1 MKKTIFTLLFTI
13 ISITIF
19 GQNIVKEIP
28 FRLTKYN
35 NILVPVI
42 INQKDTVQLMLH
54 TGSDYI
60 TIIEDSYKKM
70 KSISISD
77 TLNNVTS
84 WAGYSD
90 MKMSKNN
97 VIKFGNEEFSKI
109 PIFIDKQSGHE
120 SDGKIGLKFFEGK
133 YLEINFDENKLFVY
147 DKAPTKLKKY
157 TKLNSRYSQETLY
170 IKAFPFIDKKPVE
183 TEFMIHTGFSGAL
196 MISDDFAKE
205 YKLLEKFEIILPPFI
220 LQNQFAERVSAIEA
234 QKQLAQKSLEQSQ
247 KEIQTALQQE
257 INAPLKQASDQFFK
271 AFKQKIMGLTTDI
284 QNSLDA
290 KQQSQ
295 QNEQDGLEIILA
307 FKNESQNIQARTQ
320 QLKSIVLQK
329 L

>member
-1 MKKTIFTLLFTI
+1 MNKKLLSVLLTILTI
-13 ISITIF
+13 SSF
-19 GQNIVKEIP
+19 GQNMMKEIP

-54 TGSDYI
+54 TGSDYV

-90 MKMSKNN
+90 MKMSQSN
-97 VIKFGNEEFSKI
+97 VIKIGDDTFNKI

-133 YLEINFDENKLFVY
+133 YLEINFDENKLYVY

-170 IKAFPFIDKKPVE
+170 IKAFPFIDKKPIE

-205 YKLLEKFEIILPPFI
+205 YKLLEKFEIIGESKLSDAAGNVILSKKSILPDFE
-220 LQNQFAERVSAIEA
+220 LANQTFKNVPMSFFDSTI
-234 QKQLAQKSLEQSQ
+234 K
-247 KEIQTALQQE
+247 IQHK
-257 INAPLKQASDQFFK
+257 N
-271 AFKQKIMGLTTDI
+271 IMGGDLIKRFNLILNPEKDI
-284 QNSLDA
+284 LYVKKSNYYKD
-290 KQQSQ
+290 
-295 QNEQDGLEIILA
+295 EY
-307 FKNESQNIQARTQ
+307 FK
-320 QLKSIVLQK
+320 L
-329 L
+329 

>member
-28 FRLTKYN
+28 FRLTKYD

-147 DKAPTKLKKY
+147 DIAPTKLKKY
-157 TKLNSRYSQETLY
+157 TKLNSRYSKETLY

-205 YKLLEKFEIILPPFI
+205 YKLLEKFEIIGESKLSDAAGNIILSKKSILPDFE
-220 LQNQFAERVSAIEA
+220 LANQTFKNVPMSFFDSTI
-234 QKQLAQKSLEQSQ
+234 K
-247 KEIQTALQQE
+247 IQHK
-257 INAPLKQASDQFFK
+257 N
-271 AFKQKIMGLTTDI
+271 IMGGDLIKRFNLILNPEKDI
-284 QNSLDA
+284 LYVKKS
-290 KQQSQ
+290 KYYKYKY
-295 QNEQDGLEIILA
+295 
-307 FKNESQNIQARTQ
+307 FK
-320 QLKSIVLQK
+320 L
-329 L
+329 

>member
-19 GQNIVKEIP
+19 GQNMVKEIP

-60 TIIEDSYKKM
+60 TIIEDSYKKK

-84 WAGYSD
+84 WVGYSD
-90 MKMSKNN
+90 MKMSQNN
-97 VIKFGNEEFSKI
+97 VIKFGNEGFSKI

-133 YLEINFDENKLFVY
+133 YLEINFDVNKLFVY
-147 DKAPTKLKKY
+147 DIAPSKLKKY

-205 YKLLEKFEIILPPFI
+205 YKLLEKFEIIGDSKLSDAAGNVILSKKSILPNFE
-220 LQNQFAERVSAIEA
+220 LANQTFKNVPMSFFDSTI
-234 QKQLAQKSLEQSQ
+234 K
-247 KEIQTALQQE
+247 IQHK
-257 INAPLKQASDQFFK
+257 N
-271 AFKQKIMGLTTDI
+271 IMGGDLIKRFNLILNSEKDI
-284 QNSLDA
+284 LYVKKSKYYKD
-290 KQQSQ
+290 
-295 QNEQDGLEIILA
+295 EY
-307 FKNESQNIQARTQ
+307 FK
-320 QLKSIVLQK
+320 L
-329 L
+329 

>member
-60 TIIEDSYKKM
+60 TIIDDSYKKM

-133 YLEINFDENKLFVY
+133 YLEINFDVNKLFVY
-147 DKAPTKLKKY
+147 DIAPSKLKKY

-205 YKLLEKFEIILPPFI
+205 YKLLEKFEIIGESKLSDAAGNVILSKKSILPDFE
-220 LQNQFAERVSAIEA
+220 LANQTFKNVPMSFFDSTI
-234 QKQLAQKSLEQSQ
+234 K
-247 KEIQTALQQE
+247 IQHK
-257 INAPLKQASDQFFK
+257 N
-271 AFKQKIMGLTTDI
+271 IMGGDLIKRFNLILNPEKDI
-284 QNSLDA
+284 LYVKKSKYYKD
-290 KQQSQ
+290 
-295 QNEQDGLEIILA
+295 EY
-307 FKNESQNIQARTQ
+307 FK
-320 QLKSIVLQK
+320 L
-329 L
+329 

>member
-90 MKMSKNN
+90 MKMSQNN

-133 YLEINFDENKLFVY
+133 YLEINFDENKLYVY

-170 IKAFPFIDKKPVE
+170 IKAFPFIDKKPIE

-205 YKLLEKFEIILPPFI
+205 NKLLEKFEIIGESKLNDAAGNVILSKKSILPNFE
-220 LQNQFAERVSAIEA
+220 LANQTFKNVPMSFFDSTI
-234 QKQLAQKSLEQSQ
+234 K
-247 KEIQTALQQE
+247 IQHK
-257 INAPLKQASDQFFK
+257 N
-271 AFKQKIMGLTTDI
+271 IMGGDLIKRFNLILNPEKDI
-284 QNSLDA
+284 LYVKKSKYYKD
-290 KQQSQ
+290 
-295 QNEQDGLEIILA
+295 EY
-307 FKNESQNIQARTQ
+307 FK
-320 QLKSIVLQK
+320 L
-329 L
+329 

>member
-60 TIIEDSYKKM
+60 TIIDDSYKKM

-205 YKLLEKFEIILPPFI
+205 YKLLEKFEIIGESKLSDAAGNVILSKKSILPDFE
-220 LQNQFAERVSAIEA
+220 LANQTFKNVPMSFFDSTI
-234 QKQLAQKSLEQSQ
+234 K
-247 KEIQTALQQE
+247 IQHK
-257 INAPLKQASDQFFK
+257 N
-271 AFKQKIMGLTTDI
+271 IMGGDLIKRFNLILNPEKDI
-284 QNSLDA
+284 LYVKKSKYYKD
-290 KQQSQ
+290 
-295 QNEQDGLEIILA
+295 EY
-307 FKNESQNIQARTQ
+307 FK
-320 QLKSIVLQK
+320 L
-329 L
+329 

>member
-1 MKKTIFTLLFTI
+1 MKKTIFSLLFTI

-19 GQNIVKEIP
+19 GQNMVKEIP

-35 NILVPVI
+35 NILVPVVV
-42 INQKDTVQLMLH
+42 NQKDTVQLMLH

-90 MKMSKNN
+90 MKMSQNN
-97 VIKFGNEEFSKI
+97 VIKFGDEKFNKI

-120 SDGKIGLKFFEGK
+120 SDGKVGLKFFEGK
-133 YLEINFDENKLFVY
+133 YLEINFDENKLYVY
-147 DKAPTKLKKY
+147 NKAPTKLKKY

-170 IKAFPFIDKKPVE
+170 VKAFPFIDKKPIE

-205 YKLLEKFEIILPPFI
+205 YKLLEKFEIIGESKLSDAAGNVILSKKSILPNF
-220 LQNQFAERVSAIEA
+220 E
-234 QKQLAQKSLEQSQ
+234 LAYQTFKNVPMSFFDSTI
-247 KEIQTALQQE
+247 KIQHK
-257 INAPLKQASDQFFK
+257 N
-271 AFKQKIMGLTTDI
+271 IMGGDLIKRFNLILNPEKDI
-284 QNSLDA
+284 LYVKKSKYYKD
-290 KQQSQ
+290 
-295 QNEQDGLEIILA
+295 EY
-307 FKNESQNIQARTQ
+307 FK
-320 QLKSIVLQK
+320 L
-329 L
+329 

>member
-1 MKKTIFTLLFTI
+1 MKKTIFSLLFTI

-19 GQNIVKEIP
+19 GQNMVKEIP

-35 NILVPVI
+35 NILVPVVV
-42 INQKDTVQLMLH
+42 NQKDTVQLMLH

-60 TIIEDSYKKM
+60 TIIEDSYKMM

-90 MKMSKNN
+90 MKMSQSN
-97 VIKFGNEEFSKI
+97 VIKFGDEEFNKI

-120 SDGKIGLKFFEGK
+120 SDGKVGLKFFEGK
-133 YLEINFDENKLFVY
+133 YLEINFDENKLYVY

-170 IKAFPFIDKKPVE
+170 VKAFPFIDKKPIE

-205 YKLLEKFEIILPPFI
+205 YKLLEKFEIIGESKLSDAAGNVILSKKSILPDFE
-220 LQNQFAERVSAIEA
+220 LANQTFKNVPMSFFDSTI
-234 QKQLAQKSLEQSQ
+234 K
-247 KEIQTALQQE
+247 IQYK
-257 INAPLKQASDQFFK
+257 N
-271 AFKQKIMGLTTDI
+271 IMGGDLIKRFNLILNPEKDI
-284 QNSLDA
+284 LYVKKSKYYKD
-290 KQQSQ
+290 
-295 QNEQDGLEIILA
+295 EY
-307 FKNESQNIQARTQ
+307 FK
-320 QLKSIVLQK
+320 L
-329 L
+329 

>member
-90 MKMSKNN
+90 MKMSQSN

-133 YLEINFDENKLFVY
+133 YFEINFDENKLYVY

-170 IKAFPFIDKKPVE
+170 IKAFPFIDKKPIE

-196 MISDDFAKE
+196 MISDDFVKE
-205 YKLLEKFEIILPPFI
+205 YKLLEKFEIIGESKLNDAAGNVILSKKSILPNFE
-220 LQNQFAERVSAIEA
+220 LANQTFKNVPMSFFDSTI
-234 QKQLAQKSLEQSQ
+234 K
-247 KEIQTALQQE
+247 IQHK
-257 INAPLKQASDQFFK
+257 N
-271 AFKQKIMGLTTDI
+271 IMGGDLIKRFNLILNPEKDI
-284 QNSLDA
+284 LYVKKSKYYKD
-290 KQQSQ
+290 
-295 QNEQDGLEIILA
+295 EY
-307 FKNESQNIQARTQ
+307 FK
-320 QLKSIVLQK
+320 L
-329 L
+329 

>member
-1 MKKTIFTLLFTI
+1 MNKNLLSFLLTILTI
-13 ISITIF
+13 TSF
-19 GQNIVKEIP
+19 GQNVVKEIP

-35 NILVPVI
+35 NIIVPVV

-54 TGSDYI
+54 TGSDYV

-70 KSISISD
+70 KSIAISD

-90 MKMSKNN
+90 MKMSQNN
-97 VIKFGNEEFSKI
+97 MIKIGDDTFNKI

-133 YLEINFDENKLFVY
+133 YLEINFDENKLYVY

-170 IKAFPFIDKKPVE
+170 IKAFPFIDKKPIE

-205 YKLLEKFEIILPPFI
+205 HKLLEKFEIIGESKLSDAAGNVILSKKSILPDFE
-220 LQNQFAERVSAIEA
+220 LANQTFKNVPMSFFDSTI
-234 QKQLAQKSLEQSQ
+234 K
-247 KEIQTALQQE
+247 IQHK
-257 INAPLKQASDQFFK
+257 N
-271 AFKQKIMGLTTDI
+271 IMGGDLIKRFNLILNPEKDI
-284 QNSLDA
+284 LYVKKSNYYKD
-290 KQQSQ
+290 
-295 QNEQDGLEIILA
+295 EY
-307 FKNESQNIQARTQ
+307 FK
-320 QLKSIVLQK
+320 L
-329 L
+329 

>member
-19 GQNIVKEIP
+19 GQNMVKEIP

-42 INQKDTVQLMLH
+42 INQKDTAQLMLH

-60 TIIEDSYKKM
+60 TIIEDSHKKM

-90 MKMSKNN
+90 MKMSQNN
-97 VIKFGNEEFSKI
+97 VIKFGDEEFSKI

-133 YLEINFDENKLFVY
+133 YFEINFDENKLYVY
-147 DKAPTKLKKY
+147 DKAPSKLKKY

-170 IKAFPFIDKKPVE
+170 VKAFPFIDKKPIE
-183 TEFMIHTGFSGAL
+183 TEFMIHTGFSGSL

-205 YKLLEKFEIILPPFI
+205 YKLLEKFKIIGESKLSDAAGNVILSKKSILPDFE
-220 LQNQFAERVSAIEA
+220 LANQTFKNVPMSFFDSTI
-234 QKQLAQKSLEQSQ
+234 K
-247 KEIQTALQQE
+247 IQHK
-257 INAPLKQASDQFFK
+257 N
-271 AFKQKIMGLTTDI
+271 IMGGDLIKRFNLILNPEKDI
-284 QNSLDA
+284 LYVKKSKYYKD
-290 KQQSQ
+290 
-295 QNEQDGLEIILA
+295 EY
-307 FKNESQNIQARTQ
+307 FK
-320 QLKSIVLQK
+320 L
-329 L
+329 

>member
-35 NILVPVI
+35 NILIPVI

-90 MKMSKNN
+90 MKMSQNN

-147 DKAPTKLKKY
+147 DKAPSKLKKY

-170 IKAFPFIDKKPVE
+170 VKAFPFIDKKPIE

-205 YKLLEKFEIILPPFI
+205 YKLLEKFEIIGESKLSDAAGNVILSKKSILPDF
-220 LQNQFAERVSAIEA
+220 E
-234 QKQLAQKSLEQSQ
+234 LAYQTFKNVPMSFFDSTI
-247 KEIQTALQQE
+247 KIQHK
-257 INAPLKQASDQFFK
+257 N
-271 AFKQKIMGLTTDI
+271 IMGGDLIKRFNLILNPEKDI
-284 QNSLDA
+284 LYVKKSKYYKD
-290 KQQSQ
+290 
-295 QNEQDGLEIILA
+295 EY
-307 FKNESQNIQARTQ
+307 FK
-320 QLKSIVLQK
+320 L
-329 L
+329 

>member
-13 ISITIF
+13 ISIVIF
-19 GQNIVKEIP
+19 GQNMVKEIP

-60 TIIEDSYKKM
+60 SIIDDSYKKM

-90 MKMSKNN
+90 MKMSQNN

-133 YLEINFDENKLFVY
+133 YLEINFDENKLYVY
-147 DKAPTKLKKY
+147 DIAPTKLKKY

-170 IKAFPFIDKKPVE
+170 IKAFPFIDKKPIE
-183 TEFMIHTGFSGAL
+183 TEFMIHTGFSSAL

-205 YKLLEKFEIILPPFI
+205 YKLLEKFEIIGESKLSDAAGNVILSKKSILPDFE
-220 LQNQFAERVSAIEA
+220 LANQTFKNVPMSFFDSTI
-234 QKQLAQKSLEQSQ
+234 K
-247 KEIQTALQQE
+247 IQHK
-257 INAPLKQASDQFFK
+257 N
-271 AFKQKIMGLTTDI
+271 IMGGDLIKRFNLILNPEKDI
-284 QNSLDA
+284 LYVKKSKYYKD
-290 KQQSQ
+290 
-295 QNEQDGLEIILA
+295 EY
-307 FKNESQNIQARTQ
+307 FK
-320 QLKSIVLQK
+320 L
-329 L
+329 

>member
-1 MKKTIFTLLFTI
+1 MKKIIFSLLFTI
-13 ISITIF
+13 ISIVIF

-90 MKMSKNN
+90 MKMSQSN

-133 YLEINFDENKLFVY
+133 YLEINFDENKLYVY

-170 IKAFPFIDKKPVE
+170 IKAFPFIDKKPIE

-205 YKLLEKFEIILPPFI
+205 NKLLEKFEIIGESKLSDAAGNVILSKKSILPNFE
-220 LQNQFAERVSAIEA
+220 LANQTFKNVPMSFFDSTI
-234 QKQLAQKSLEQSQ
+234 K
-247 KEIQTALQQE
+247 IQHK
-257 INAPLKQASDQFFK
+257 N
-271 AFKQKIMGLTTDI
+271 IMGGDLIKRFNLILNPEKDI
-284 QNSLDA
+284 LYVKKSKYYKD
-290 KQQSQ
+290 
-295 QNEQDGLEIILA
+295 EY
-307 FKNESQNIQARTQ
+307 FK
-320 QLKSIVLQK
+320 L
-329 L
+329 

>member
-1 MKKTIFTLLFTI
+1 MNKKLLSVLLTILTI
-13 ISITIF
+13 SSF
-19 GQNIVKEIP
+19 GQNMVKEIP

-70 KSISISD
+70 KSIAISD

-90 MKMSKNN
+90 MKMSQNN
-97 VIKFGNEEFSKI
+97 IVKFGEEEFNQI

-133 YLEINFDENKLFVY
+133 YLEINFDENKLYVY
-147 DKAPTKLKKY
+147 DKAPSKLKKY
-157 TKLNSRYSQETLY
+157 IKLNSRYSQETLY
-170 IKAFPFIDKKPVE
+170 IKAFPLIDKKPIE

-205 YKLLEKFEIILPPFI
+205 YKLLEKFEIIGESKLSDAAGNVILSKKSILPNFE
-220 LQNQFAERVSAIEA
+220 LANQTFQNVPISFFDSTI
-234 QKQLAQKSLEQSQ
+234 K
-247 KEIQTALQQE
+247 IQHK
-257 INAPLKQASDQFFK
+257 N
-271 AFKQKIMGLTTDI
+271 IMGGDLI
-284 QNSLDA
+284 KRFNL
-290 KQQSQ
+290 
-295 QNEQDGLEIILA
+295 ILNPE
-307 FKNESQNIQARTQ
+307 KNI
-320 QLKSIVLQK
+320 LYVKKSKYYRAEYCK

>member
-1 MKKTIFTLLFTI
+1 MNKKLLSVLLTILTI
-13 ISITIF
+13 SSF
-19 GQNIVKEIP
+19 GQNMVKEIP

-70 KSISISD
+70 KSIAISD

-90 MKMSKNN
+90 MKMSQNN
-97 VIKFGNEEFSKI
+97 IVKFGEEEFNQI

-133 YLEINFDENKLFVY
+133 YLEINFDENKLYVY
-147 DKAPTKLKKY
+147 DKAPSKLKKY
-157 TKLNSRYSQETLY
+157 IKQNSRYSQETLY
-170 IKAFPFIDKKPVE
+170 IKAFPLIGKKPIE

-205 YKLLEKFEIILPPFI
+205 YKLLEKFEIIGESKLSDAAGNVI
-220 LQNQFAERVSAIEA
+220 LS
-234 QKQLAQKSLEQSQ
+234 K
-247 KEIQTALQQE
+247 
-257 INAPLKQASDQFFK
+257 
-271 AFKQKIMGLTTDI
+271 
-284 QNSLDA
+284 
-290 KQQSQ
+290 
-295 QNEQDGLEIILA
+295 
-307 FKNESQNIQARTQ
+307 
-320 QLKSIVLQK
+320 KSILPNFELANQTFQNVPMSF
-329 L
+329 

>member
-1 MKKTIFTLLFTI
+1 MQKQILSALLLI
-13 ISITIF
+13 ISISTF
-19 GQNIVKEIP
+19 SQKSVKEIP

-90 MKMSKNN
+90 MKMSQNN
-97 VIKFGNEEFSKI
+97 VIKFGDEEFSKI
-109 PIFIDKQSGHE
+109 PIFIDKQSGNE

-133 YLEINFDENKLFVY
+133 HFEINFDENKLYVY
-147 DKAPTKLKKY
+147 DIAPTKLKKY

-170 IKAFPFIDKKPVE
+170 IKAFPFIDKKPIE

-205 YKLLEKFEIILPPFI
+205 YKLLEKFEIIGESKLSDAAGNVILSKKSILPDFE
-220 LQNQFAERVSAIEA
+220 LANQTFKNVPMSFFDSTI
-234 QKQLAQKSLEQSQ
+234 K
-247 KEIQTALQQE
+247 IQHK
-257 INAPLKQASDQFFK
+257 N
-271 AFKQKIMGLTTDI
+271 IMGGDLIKRFNLILNPEKDI
-284 QNSLDA
+284 LYVKKSKYYKD
-290 KQQSQ
+290 
-295 QNEQDGLEIILA
+295 EY
-307 FKNESQNIQARTQ
+307 FK
-320 QLKSIVLQK
+320 L
-329 L
+329 

>member
-60 TIIEDSYKKM
+60 TIIDDSYKKM

-205 YKLLEKFEIILPPFI
+205 YKLLEKFEIIGESKLSDAAGNVILSKKSILPDFE
-220 LQNQFAERVSAIEA
+220 LANQTFKNVPMSFFDSTI
-234 QKQLAQKSLEQSQ
+234 K
-247 KEIQTALQQE
+247 IQHK
-257 INAPLKQASDQFFK
+257 N
-271 AFKQKIMGLTTDI
+271 IMGGDLIKRFNLILNPEKDI
-284 QNSLDA
+284 LYA
-290 KQQSQ
+290 KKSKYYKD
-295 QNEQDGLEIILA
+295 EY
-307 FKNESQNIQARTQ
+307 FK
-320 QLKSIVLQK
+320 L
-329 L
+329 

>member
-1 MKKTIFTLLFTI
+1 MKKTIFSLLFTI

-19 GQNIVKEIP
+19 GQNMVKEIP

-35 NILVPVI
+35 NILVPVVV
-42 INQKDTVQLMLH
+42 NQKDTVQLMLH

-60 TIIEDSYKKM
+60 TIIEDSYKMM

-90 MKMSKNN
+90 MKMSQNN
-97 VIKFGNEEFSKI
+97 VIKFGDEKFNKI

-133 YLEINFDENKLFVY
+133 YLEINFDENKLYVY

-170 IKAFPFIDKKPVE
+170 VKAFPFIDKKPIE

-205 YKLLEKFEIILPPFI
+205 YKLLEKFEIIGESKLSDAAGNVILSKKSILPDFE
-220 LQNQFAERVSAIEA
+220 LANQTFKNVPMSFFDSTI
-234 QKQLAQKSLEQSQ
+234 K
-247 KEIQTALQQE
+247 IQYK
-257 INAPLKQASDQFFK
+257 N
-271 AFKQKIMGLTTDI
+271 IMGGDLIKRFNLILYPEKDI
-284 QNSLDA
+284 LYVKKSKYYKD
-290 KQQSQ
+290 
-295 QNEQDGLEIILA
+295 EY
-307 FKNESQNIQARTQ
+307 FK
-320 QLKSIVLQK
+320 L
-329 L
+329 

>member
-1 MKKTIFTLLFTI
+1 MQKQILSALLLI
-13 ISITIF
+13 ISVSTF
-19 GQNIVKEIP
+19 SQKSVKEIP

-35 NILVPVI
+35 NIIVPVV

-54 TGSDYI
+54 TGSDYV

-70 KSISISD
+70 KSIAISD

-90 MKMSKNN
+90 MKMSQNN
-97 VIKFGNEEFSKI
+97 MIKIGDDTFNKI

-133 YLEINFDENKLFVY
+133 YLEINFDENKLYVY

-170 IKAFPFIDKKPVE
+170 IKAFPFIDKKPIE

-205 YKLLEKFEIILPPFI
+205 YKLLEKFEIIGESKLSDAAGNVILSKKSILPDFE
-220 LQNQFAERVSAIEA
+220 LANQTFKNVPMSFFDSTI
-234 QKQLAQKSLEQSQ
+234 K
-247 KEIQTALQQE
+247 IQHK
-257 INAPLKQASDQFFK
+257 N
-271 AFKQKIMGLTTDI
+271 IMGGDLIKRFNLILNPEKDI
-284 QNSLDA
+284 LYVKKSNYYKD
-290 KQQSQ
+290 
-295 QNEQDGLEIILA
+295 EY
-307 FKNESQNIQARTQ
+307 FKM
-320 QLKSIVLQK
+320 
-329 L
+329 

>member
-1 MKKTIFTLLFTI
+1 MQKQILSALLLI
-13 ISITIF
+13 ISVSTF
-19 GQNIVKEIP
+19 SQKSVKEIP

-35 NILVPVI
+35 NIIVPVV

-54 TGSDYI
+54 TGSDYV

-70 KSISISD
+70 KSIAISD
-77 TLNNVTS
+77 TLNNVTT

-90 MKMSKNN
+90 MKMSQNN
-97 VIKFGNEEFSKI
+97 VIKIGDDTFNKI

-133 YLEINFDENKLFVY
+133 YFEINFDENKLYVY

-170 IKAFPFIDKKPVE
+170 IKAFPFIDKKPIE

-205 YKLLEKFEIILPPFI
+205 YKLLEKFEIIGESKLSDAAGNVILSKKSILPDFE
-220 LQNQFAERVSAIEA
+220 LANQTFKNVPMSFFDSTI
-234 QKQLAQKSLEQSQ
+234 K
-247 KEIQTALQQE
+247 IQHK
-257 INAPLKQASDQFFK
+257 N
-271 AFKQKIMGLTTDI
+271 IMGGDLIKRFNLILNPEKDI
-284 QNSLDA
+284 LYVKKSKSYKD
-290 KQQSQ
+290 
-295 QNEQDGLEIILA
+295 EY
-307 FKNESQNIQARTQ
+307 FK
-320 QLKSIVLQK
+320 L
-329 L
+329 

>member
-60 TIIEDSYKKM
+60 TIIEDSHKKM

-205 YKLLEKFEIILPPFI
+205 YKLLEKFEIIGESKLSDAAGNVILSKKSILPDFE
-220 LQNQFAERVSAIEA
+220 LANQTFKNVPMSFFDSTI
-234 QKQLAQKSLEQSQ
+234 K
-247 KEIQTALQQE
+247 IQHK
-257 INAPLKQASDQFFK
+257 N
-271 AFKQKIMGLTTDI
+271 IMGGDLIKRFNLILNPEKDI
-284 QNSLDA
+284 LYA
-290 KQQSQ
+290 KKSKYYKD
-295 QNEQDGLEIILA
+295 EY
-307 FKNESQNIQARTQ
+307 FK
-320 QLKSIVLQK
+320 L
-329 L
+329 

>member
-1 MKKTIFTLLFTI
+1 MNKKLLSVLLTILTI
-13 ISITIF
+13 SSF
-19 GQNIVKEIP
+19 GQNMVKEIP

-70 KSISISD
+70 KSIAISD

-90 MKMSKNN
+90 MKMSQNN
-97 VIKFGNEEFSKI
+97 IVKFGEEEFNQI

-133 YLEINFDENKLFVY
+133 YLEINFDENKLYVY
-147 DKAPTKLKKY
+147 DKAPSKLKKY
-157 TKLNSRYSQETLY
+157 IKQNSRYSQETLY
-170 IKAFPFIDKKPVE
+170 IKAFPLIGKKPIE

-205 YKLLEKFEIILPPFI
+205 YKLLEKFEIIGESKLSDAAGNVILSKKSILPNFE
-220 LQNQFAERVSAIEA
+220 LANQTFQNVPMSFFDSTI
-234 QKQLAQKSLEQSQ
+234 K
-247 KEIQTALQQE
+247 IQHK
-257 INAPLKQASDQFFK
+257 N
-271 AFKQKIMGLTTDI
+271 IMGGDLI
-284 QNSLDA
+284 KRFNL
-290 KQQSQ
+290 
-295 QNEQDGLEIILA
+295 ILNPEKNVLYVKKSKHYKDEY
-307 FKNESQNIQARTQ
+307 FK
-320 QLKSIVLQK
+320 L
-329 L
+329 

>member
-1 MKKTIFTLLFTI
+1 MKKIIFSLLFTI
-13 ISITIF
+13 ISIVIF

-133 YLEINFDENKLFVY
+133 YFEINFDENKLYVY

-196 MISDDFAKE
+196 MISDDFVKE
-205 YKLLEKFEIILPPFI
+205 YKLLEKFEIIGESKLNDAAGNVILSKKSILPNFE
-220 LQNQFAERVSAIEA
+220 LANQTFKNVPMSFFDSTI
-234 QKQLAQKSLEQSQ
+234 K
-247 KEIQTALQQE
+247 IQHK
-257 INAPLKQASDQFFK
+257 N
-271 AFKQKIMGLTTDI
+271 IMGGDLIKRFNLILNPEKDI
-284 QNSLDA
+284 LYVKKSKYYKD
-290 KQQSQ
+290 
-295 QNEQDGLEIILA
+295 EY
-307 FKNESQNIQARTQ
+307 FK
-320 QLKSIVLQK
+320 L
-329 L
+329 

>member
-1 MKKTIFTLLFTI
+1 M
-13 ISITIF
+13 
-19 GQNIVKEIP
+19 VKEIP

-35 NILVPVI
+35 NILVPVT

-90 MKMSKNN
+90 MKMSQSN

-133 YLEINFDENKLFVY
+133 YLEINFDENKLYVY
-147 DKAPTKLKKY
+147 DKAPIKLKKY

-170 IKAFPFIDKKPVE
+170 IKAFPFIDKKPIE

-205 YKLLEKFEIILPPFI
+205 NKLLEKFEIIGESKLSDAAGNVILSKKSILPNFE
-220 LQNQFAERVSAIEA
+220 LANQTFKNVPMSFFDSTI
-234 QKQLAQKSLEQSQ
+234 K
-247 KEIQTALQQE
+247 IQHK
-257 INAPLKQASDQFFK
+257 N
-271 AFKQKIMGLTTDI
+271 IMGGDLIKRFNLILNPEKDI
-284 QNSLDA
+284 LYVKKSKYYKD
-290 KQQSQ
+290 
-295 QNEQDGLEIILA
+295 EY
-307 FKNESQNIQARTQ
+307 FK
-320 QLKSIVLQK
+320 L
-329 L
+329 

>member
-19 GQNIVKEIP
+19 GQNMVKEIP

-133 YLEINFDENKLFVY
+133 YLEINFDVNKLFVY
-147 DKAPTKLKKY
+147 DIAPSKLKKY

-170 IKAFPFIDKKPVE
+170 IKAFQYKDKKPVE

-205 YKLLEKFEIILPPFI
+205 YKLLEKFEIIGDSKLSDAAGNVILSKKSILPNFE
-220 LQNQFAERVSAIEA
+220 LANQTFKNVPMSFFDSTI
-234 QKQLAQKSLEQSQ
+234 K
-247 KEIQTALQQE
+247 IQHK
-257 INAPLKQASDQFFK
+257 N
-271 AFKQKIMGLTTDI
+271 IMGGDLIKRFNLILNSEKDI
-284 QNSLDA
+284 LYVKKSKYYKD
-290 KQQSQ
+290 
-295 QNEQDGLEIILA
+295 EY
-307 FKNESQNIQARTQ
+307 FK
-320 QLKSIVLQK
+320 L
-329 L
+329 

>member
-1 MKKTIFTLLFTI
+1 MKKIIFSLLFTI
-13 ISITIF
+13 ISIVIF

-90 MKMSKNN
+90 MKMSQSN

-133 YLEINFDENKLFVY
+133 YLEINFDENKLYVY
-147 DKAPTKLKKY
+147 DKAPTKLIKY

-170 IKAFPFIDKKPVE
+170 IKAFPFIDKKPIE

-205 YKLLEKFEIILPPFI
+205 NKLLEKFEIIGESKLNDAAGNVILSKKSILPNFE
-220 LQNQFAERVSAIEA
+220 LANQTFKNVPMSFFDSTI
-234 QKQLAQKSLEQSQ
+234 K
-247 KEIQTALQQE
+247 IQHK
-257 INAPLKQASDQFFK
+257 N
-271 AFKQKIMGLTTDI
+271 IMGGDLIKRFNLILNPEKDI
-284 QNSLDA
+284 LYVKKSKYYKD
-290 KQQSQ
+290 
-295 QNEQDGLEIILA
+295 EY
-307 FKNESQNIQARTQ
+307 FK
-320 QLKSIVLQK
+320 L
-329 L
+329 

>member
-13 ISITIF
+13 ISIVIF
-19 GQNIVKEIP
+19 GQNMVKEIP

-60 TIIEDSYKKM
+60 SIIDDSYKKM

-90 MKMSKNN
+90 MKMSQNN

-133 YLEINFDENKLFVY
+133 YLEINFDENKLYVY
-147 DKAPTKLKKY
+147 DIAPTKLKKY

-170 IKAFPFIDKKPVE
+170 IKAFPFIDKKPIE
-183 TEFMIHTGFSGAL
+183 TEFMIHTAFSSAL

-205 YKLLEKFEIILPPFI
+205 YKLLEKFEIIGESKLSDAAGNVILSKKSILPDFE
-220 LQNQFAERVSAIEA
+220 LANQTFKNVPMSFFDSTI
-234 QKQLAQKSLEQSQ
+234 K
-247 KEIQTALQQE
+247 IQHK
-257 INAPLKQASDQFFK
+257 N
-271 AFKQKIMGLTTDI
+271 IMGGDLIKRFNLILNPEKDI
-284 QNSLDA
+284 LYVKKSKYYKD
-290 KQQSQ
+290 
-295 QNEQDGLEIILA
+295 EY
-307 FKNESQNIQARTQ
+307 FK
-320 QLKSIVLQK
+320 L
-329 L
+329 

>member
-1 MKKTIFTLLFTI
+1 MKKIIFSLLFTI
-13 ISITIF
+13 ISIVIF

-90 MKMSKNN
+90 MKMSQSN

-120 SDGKIGLKFFEGK
+120 SDGKVGLKFFEGK
-133 YLEINFDENKLFVY
+133 YLEINFDENKLYVY

-170 IKAFPFIDKKPVE
+170 IKAFPFIDKKPIE

-205 YKLLEKFEIILPPFI
+205 NKLLEKFEIIGESKLNDAAGNVILSKKSILPNFE
-220 LQNQFAERVSAIEA
+220 LANQTFKNVPMSFFDSTI
-234 QKQLAQKSLEQSQ
+234 K
-247 KEIQTALQQE
+247 IQHK
-257 INAPLKQASDQFFK
+257 N
-271 AFKQKIMGLTTDI
+271 IMGGDLIKRFNLILNPEKDI
-284 QNSLDA
+284 LYVKKSKYYKD
-290 KQQSQ
+290 
-295 QNEQDGLEIILA
+295 EY
-307 FKNESQNIQARTQ
+307 FK
-320 QLKSIVLQK
+320 L
-329 L
+329 

>member
-19 GQNIVKEIP
+19 GQKIVKEIP
-28 FRLTKYN
+28 FQLTKYN

-60 TIIEDSYKKM
+60 TIIDDSYKKM

-133 YLEINFDENKLFVY
+133 YLEINFDENKLYVY

-170 IKAFPFIDKKPVE
+170 IKAFPFIDKKPIE

-196 MISDDFAKE
+196 MISDDFVKE
-205 YKLLEKFEIILPPFI
+205 YKLLEKFEIIGESKLSDAAGNVILSKKSILPDFE
-220 LQNQFAERVSAIEA
+220 LANQTFKNVPMSFFDSTI
-234 QKQLAQKSLEQSQ
+234 K
-247 KEIQTALQQE
+247 IQHK
-257 INAPLKQASDQFFK
+257 N
-271 AFKQKIMGLTTDI
+271 IMGGDLNKRFNLILNPKKDI
-284 QNSLDA
+284 LYVKKSNYYKD
-290 KQQSQ
+290 
-295 QNEQDGLEIILA
+295 EY
-307 FKNESQNIQARTQ
+307 FK
-320 QLKSIVLQK
+320 L
-329 L
+329 

>member
-1 MKKTIFTLLFTI
+1 MNKNLLSFLLTILTI
-13 ISITIF
+13 TSF
-19 GQNIVKEIP
+19 GQNVVKEIP

-35 NILVPVI
+35 NIIVPVI

-54 TGSDYI
+54 TGSDYV

-70 KSISISD
+70 KSIAISD
-77 TLNNVTS
+77 TLNNVTT

-90 MKMSKNN
+90 MKMSQNN
-97 VIKFGNEEFSKI
+97 VIKIGDDTFNKI

-133 YLEINFDENKLFVY
+133 YFEINFDENKLYVY

-170 IKAFPFIDKKPVE
+170 IKAFPFIDKKPIE

-205 YKLLEKFEIILPPFI
+205 YKLLEKFEIIGESKLSDAAGNVILSKKSILPDFE
-220 LQNQFAERVSAIEA
+220 LANQTFKNVPMSFFDSTI
-234 QKQLAQKSLEQSQ
+234 K
-247 KEIQTALQQE
+247 IQHK
-257 INAPLKQASDQFFK
+257 N
-271 AFKQKIMGLTTDI
+271 IMGGDLIKRFNLILNPEKDI
-284 QNSLDA
+284 LYVKKSKSYKD
-290 KQQSQ
+290 
-295 QNEQDGLEIILA
+295 EY
-307 FKNESQNIQARTQ
+307 FK
-320 QLKSIVLQK
+320 L
-329 L
+329 

>member
-13 ISITIF
+13 ISIVIF
-19 GQNIVKEIP
+19 GQNMVKEIP

-42 INQKDTVQLMLH
+42 INQKDTAQLMLH

-90 MKMSKNN
+90 MKMSQNN

-133 YLEINFDENKLFVY
+133 YFEINFDENKLYVY
-147 DKAPTKLKKY
+147 DKAPSKLKKY

-170 IKAFPFIDKKPVE
+170 VKAFPFIDKKPIE

-205 YKLLEKFEIILPPFI
+205 YKLLEKFEIIGESKLSDAAGNVILSKKSILPDFE
-220 LQNQFAERVSAIEA
+220 LANQTFKNVPMSFFDSTI
-234 QKQLAQKSLEQSQ
+234 K
-247 KEIQTALQQE
+247 IQHK
-257 INAPLKQASDQFFK
+257 N
-271 AFKQKIMGLTTDI
+271 IMGGDLIKRFNLILNPEKDI
-284 QNSLDA
+284 LYVKKSKYYKDEN
-290 KQQSQ
+290 
-295 QNEQDGLEIILA
+295 
-307 FKNESQNIQARTQ
+307 FK
-320 QLKSIVLQK
+320 L
-329 L
+329 

>member
-13 ISITIF
+13 ISIVIF
-19 GQNIVKEIP
+19 GQNMVKEIP
-28 FRLTKYN
+28 FQLTKYN

-60 TIIEDSYKKM
+60 SIIDDSYKKM

-90 MKMSKNN
+90 MKMSQNN
-97 VIKFGNEEFSKI
+97 VIKFGDVEFSKI

-133 YLEINFDENKLFVY
+133 YFEINFDKNKLYVY

-170 IKAFPFIDKKPVE
+170 VKAFPFIDKKPIE
-183 TEFMIHTGFSGAL
+183 TELMIHTGFSGAL

-205 YKLLEKFEIILPPFI
+205 YKLLEKFEIIGESKLSDAAGNVILSKKSILPDFE
-220 LQNQFAERVSAIEA
+220 LANQTFKNVPMSFFDSTI
-234 QKQLAQKSLEQSQ
+234 K
-247 KEIQTALQQE
+247 IQHK
-257 INAPLKQASDQFFK
+257 N
-271 AFKQKIMGLTTDI
+271 IMGGDLIKRFNLILNPEKDI
-284 QNSLDA
+284 LYVKKSKYYKD
-290 KQQSQ
+290 
-295 QNEQDGLEIILA
+295 EY
-307 FKNESQNIQARTQ
+307 FK
-320 QLKSIVLQK
+320 L
-329 L
+329 

>member
-1 MKKTIFTLLFTI
+1 M
-13 ISITIF
+13 
-19 GQNIVKEIP
+19 VKEIP

-60 TIIEDSYKKM
+60 SIIDDSYKKM

-90 MKMSKNN
+90 MKMSQNN

-133 YLEINFDENKLFVY
+133 YLEINFDENKLYVY
-147 DKAPTKLKKY
+147 DIAPTKLKKY

-170 IKAFPFIDKKPVE
+170 IKAFPFIDKKPIE
-183 TEFMIHTGFSGAL
+183 TEFMIHTGFSSAL

-205 YKLLEKFEIILPPFI
+205 YKLLEKFEIIGESKLSDTAGNIILSKKSILPDFE
-220 LQNQFAERVSAIEA
+220 LANQTFKNVPMSFFDSTI
-234 QKQLAQKSLEQSQ
+234 K
-247 KEIQTALQQE
+247 IQHK
-257 INAPLKQASDQFFK
+257 N
-271 AFKQKIMGLTTDI
+271 IMGGDLIKRFNLILNPEKDI
-284 QNSLDA
+284 LYVKKSKYYKD
-290 KQQSQ
+290 
-295 QNEQDGLEIILA
+295 EY
-307 FKNESQNIQARTQ
+307 FK
-320 QLKSIVLQK
+320 L
-329 L
+329 

>member
-19 GQNIVKEIP
+19 GQNMVKEIP

-133 YLEINFDENKLFVY
+133 YLEINFDVNKLFVY
-147 DKAPTKLKKY
+147 DIAPSKLKKY

-205 YKLLEKFEIILPPFI
+205 YKLLEKFEIIGDSKLSDAAGNVILSKKSILPNFE
-220 LQNQFAERVSAIEA
+220 LANQ
-234 QKQLAQKSLEQSQ
+234 
-247 KEIQTALQQE
+247 T
-257 INAPLKQASDQFFK
+257 
-271 AFKQKIMGLTTDI
+271 
-284 QNSLDA
+284 
-290 KQQSQ
+290 
-295 QNEQDGLEIILA
+295 
-307 FKNESQNIQARTQ
+307 FKNVPMSFFDSTI
-320 QLKSIVLQK
+320 K
-329 L
+329 

>member
-1 MKKTIFTLLFTI
+1 MNKKLLSVLLTILTI
-13 ISITIF
+13 SSF
-19 GQNIVKEIP
+19 GQNMVKEIP

-70 KSISISD
+70 KSIAISD

-90 MKMSKNN
+90 MKMSQNN
-97 VIKFGNEEFSKI
+97 IVKFGEEEFNQI

-133 YLEINFDENKLFVY
+133 YLEINFDENKLYVY
-147 DKAPTKLKKY
+147 DKAPSKLKKY
-157 TKLNSRYSQETLY
+157 IKQNSRYSQETLY
-170 IKAFPFIDKKPVE
+170 IKAFPLIGKKPIE

-205 YKLLEKFEIILPPFI
+205 YKLLEKFEIIGESKLSDAAGNVILSKKSILPNFEFANQTF
-220 LQNQFAERVSAIEA
+220 QNVPMSFFDSTI
-234 QKQLAQKSLEQSQ
+234 K
-247 KEIQTALQQE
+247 IQHK
-257 INAPLKQASDQFFK
+257 N
-271 AFKQKIMGLTTDI
+271 IMGGDLI
-284 QNSLDA
+284 KRFNL
-290 KQQSQ
+290 
-295 QNEQDGLEIILA
+295 ILNPEKNVLYVKKSKHYKDEY
-307 FKNESQNIQARTQ
+307 FK
-320 QLKSIVLQK
+320 L
-329 L
+329 

>member
-60 TIIEDSYKKM
+60 TIIDDSYKKM

-90 MKMSKNN
+90 MKMSQNN
-97 VIKFGNEEFSKI
+97 VIKLGDEEFSKI

-133 YLEINFDENKLFVY
+133 YLEINFDENKLYIY
-147 DKAPTKLKKY
+147 DKAPSKLKKY

-170 IKAFPFIDKKPVE
+170 IKAFPFIDKKPIE

-205 YKLLEKFEIILPPFI
+205 YKLLEKFEIIGESKLSDAAGNVILSKKSILPDFE
-220 LQNQFAERVSAIEA
+220 LANQTFKNVPMSFFDSTI
-234 QKQLAQKSLEQSQ
+234 K
-247 KEIQTALQQE
+247 IQHK
-257 INAPLKQASDQFFK
+257 N
-271 AFKQKIMGLTTDI
+271 IMGGDLIKRFNLILNPEKDI
-284 QNSLDA
+284 LYV
-290 KQQSQ
+290 K
-295 QNEQDGLEIILA
+295 
-307 FKNESQNIQARTQ
+307 
-320 QLKSIVLQK
+320 KSK
-329 L
+329 YYKDEYYK

>member
-1 MKKTIFTLLFTI
+1 MKKTIFFLLFTI

-19 GQNIVKEIP
+19 GQNVVKEIP

-60 TIIEDSYKKM
+60 TIIEDSHKKM

-90 MKMSKNN
+90 MKMSQNN
-97 VIKFGNEEFSKI
+97 IIKFGDEEFSKI

-133 YLEINFDENKLFVY
+133 YFEINFDENKLYVY
-147 DKAPTKLKKY
+147 DKAPSKLKKY

-170 IKAFPFIDKKPVE
+170 VKAIPFIDKKPIE

-205 YKLLEKFEIILPPFI
+205 YKLLEKFEIIGESKLSDAAGNVILSKKSILPNFE
-220 LQNQFAERVSAIEA
+220 LANQTFKNVPMSFFDSTI
-234 QKQLAQKSLEQSQ
+234 K
-247 KEIQTALQQE
+247 IQHK
-257 INAPLKQASDQFFK
+257 N
-271 AFKQKIMGLTTDI
+271 IMGGDLIKRFNLILNPEKDI
-284 QNSLDA
+284 LYVKKSKYYKD
-290 KQQSQ
+290 
-295 QNEQDGLEIILA
+295 EY
-307 FKNESQNIQARTQ
+307 FK
-320 QLKSIVLQK
+320 L
-329 L
+329 